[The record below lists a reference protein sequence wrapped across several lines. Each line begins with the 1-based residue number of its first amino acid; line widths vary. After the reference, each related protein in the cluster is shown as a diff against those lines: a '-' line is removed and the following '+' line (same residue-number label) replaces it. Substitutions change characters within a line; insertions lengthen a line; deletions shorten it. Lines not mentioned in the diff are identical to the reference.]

1 MHAVVAFYAVN
12 GLVYVI
18 SVVDLKFY
26 FVSGRLYPLGWLP
39 SVIIKGFIVNFFIL
53 GNRNITFLE
62 LCCGDNCY

>member
-39 SVIIKGFIVNFFIL
+39 SVILKGFINFFIL
-53 GNRNITFLE
+53 GNRNITFIE